1 MISIVNYG
9 MGNIRSVQG
18 ALDYLGIENRLVST
32 PAEVMTSEKLILPG
46 VGSFYAAMQNIKR
59 LGLVEPLN
67 EMVLQHGVPVLGIC
81 LGMQLLADVSE
92 EDGPSSGFGWIRGR
106 VERYHFADPAFKIPH
121 IGFNTAR
128 FQPRSHDLFAGL
140 EEQADFYFVHSYH
153 MICERPEDVAA
164 WANYGSPFVAAVHR
178 DNIYGTQFHPEKSQ
192 SNGLKVL
199 RNFTNVRVA
208 NARVPAE
215 LSV

>member
-18 ALDYLGIENRLVST
+18 ALDYLGIENRLVSK
-32 PAEVMTSEKLILPG
+32 PAEILTSEKLIMPG

-59 LGLVEPLN
+59 LEIFEPLQ
-67 EMVLQHGVPVLGIC
+67 EMVLQRGVPVLGIC
-81 LGMQLLADVSE
+81 LGMQLLADVGE
-92 EDGPSSGFGWIRGR
+92 EDGPSPGFGWIRGR
-106 VERYHFADPAFKIPH
+106 VERFAFADPSLKIPH

-128 FQPRSHDLFAGL
+128 FEPRSDHLFGGL

-153 MICERPEDVAA
+153 MICDQPQDVAA
-164 WANYGSPFVAAVHR
+164 WSSYGEPFVAAVQR
-178 DNIYGTQFHPEKSQ
+178 NNIFGTQFHPEKSQ
-192 SNGLKVL
+192 SNGLRVL
-199 RNFTNVRVA
+199 RNFANVRVL
-208 NARVPAE
+208 AE